1 MGRCLRWV
9 YRWQVATSLTF
20 DFENPL
26 RFSFPPEVDA
36 DSLMQGAMQ
45 LSQADAAGPLRT
57 LGGGSTRVLSAGW

>member
-9 YRWQVATSLTF
+9 YRWQVATPLTF
-20 DFENPL
+20 DFKNPL

-45 LSQADAAGPLRT
+45 LSQAVLRAGK
-57 LGGGSTRVLSAGW
+57 ST

>member
-45 LSQADAAGPLRT
+45 LSQAVLRAGK
-57 LGGGSTRVLSAGW
+57 STYNHYRYFRCVE